1 VRKVSTIHLDATMT
15 RHLRQSVLLVIVA
28 WASSAC
34 GQVDPYNPYAEAH
47 AAPPPLAADGTIH
60 WGTFYK
66 SAKLQQAYERLWNLG
81 ACRGSNKAITVPVA
95 ENKLV
100 IDRLPEA
107 EFKGVVRSAVGKVA
121 GGVVAF
127 DESSSTADR
136 GEPLIA
142 QFHPAGVTRFKVV
155 GQVPA
160 SLLAPGMVIRL
171 RAEVDGKGHG
181 VQPVTKLEIV
191 TPPAGFVPDAIRPN
205 QVDTIVGT
213 VVSIRKGIMA
223 LRVDA
228 GSLRRITL
236 HVDSA
241 AVATIDAARLD
252 LVGPGDE
259 IEVKGRLWTG
269 DGATG
274 AGTIF
279 VSDVVVAKRPLAEP
293 TVSQPGTRTV
303 GAR

>member
-1 VRKVSTIHLDATMT
+1 MT

-28 WASSAC
+28 WASTAC
-34 GQVDPYNPYAEAH
+34 GQADPYNPYAEAH

-66 SAKLQQAYERLWNLG
+66 SAKIQQAYERLWNLG

-107 EFKGVVRSAVGKVA
+107 EFKGIVRGVVGQVA

-127 DESSSTADR
+127 DENSATAGR

-142 QFHPAGVTRFKVV
+142 QLHPAGVTRFKVV

-160 SLLAPGMVIRL
+160 SVLVPGMVVRL
-171 RAEVDGKGHG
+171 RAEVDGKGRG
-181 VQPVTKLEIV
+181 VQPIAKLEIV
-191 TPPAGFVPDAIRPN
+191 TPPQGFVPDAVRPD

-213 VVSIRKGIMA
+213 VVSIRKGIMS

-228 GSLRRITL
+228 GTLRRITL
-236 HVDSA
+236 EVDPA
-241 AVATIDAARLD
+241 AIATLDAARLD
-252 LVGPGDE
+252 LVASGDE

-269 DGATG
+269 DGALG

-279 VSDVVVAKRPLAEP
+279 VSDVVVAKRTLPEAAA
-293 TVSQPGTRTV
+293 SQPGSRTV

>member
-1 VRKVSTIHLDATMT
+1 MT
-15 RHLRQSVLLVIVA
+15 RHLRQSVLLVIAA
-28 WASSAC
+28 WASTAC
-34 GQVDPYNPYAEAH
+34 GQADPYNPYAEAH

-66 SAKLQQAYERLWNLG
+66 SAKIQQAYERLWNLG

-107 EFKGVVRSAVGKVA
+107 EFKGIVRGVVGKVA

-127 DESSSTADR
+127 DENSATAGR

-142 QFHPAGVTRFKVV
+142 QLHPAGVTRFKVV

-160 SLLAPGMVIRL
+160 SVLVPGMVVRL
-171 RAEVDGKGHG
+171 RAEVDGKGRG
-181 VQPVTKLEIV
+181 VQPVAKLEIV
-191 TPPAGFVPDAIRPN
+191 TPPAGFVPDAVRPD

-213 VVSIRKGIMA
+213 VVSIRKGIMS

-228 GSLRRITL
+228 GTLRRITL
-236 HVDSA
+236 EVDPA
-241 AVATIDAARLD
+241 AIATIDAARLD
-252 LVGPGDE
+252 LVASGDE

-269 DGATG
+269 DGALG

-279 VSDVVVAKRPLAEP
+279 VSDVVVAKRTLPEAAA
-293 TVSQPGTRTV
+293 SQPGSRTV